1 MSRVLRRG
9 RKTML
14 EELERTLREAGDLA
28 LTESLN
34 VTAKGRSDFVTS
46 TDLAIDRYLC
56 GALPG
61 LVPGSRVFS
70 EEEAD
75 GGDLSGRV
83 FIVDP
88 IDGTTNLM
96 YHMQLSAISCGY
108 AEDGRLLAAGVYNPF
123 TQEMFLAQLGKGATL
138 NGRPIH
144 VNADE
149 TLEEAVLGVEAGP
162 ATIGEGQR
170 AYFERVFALH
180 IRGRGMRFT
189 GSAAL
194 DLCYTA
200 CGRFTASVFHYLYPW
215 DYAAGWLILAE
226 AGGRLTLLDGRPPAM
241 KGRSAPLAASNGLVH
256 EKLLSAFA

>member
-1 MSRVLRRG
+1 
-9 RKTML
+9 ML
-14 EELERTLREAGDLA
+14 EELERTLRQAGELA

-34 VTAKGRSDFVTS
+34 VTAKGKSDFVTS
-46 TDLAIDRYLC
+46 TDLAVDRCLR
-56 GALPG
+56 GALPR
-61 LVPGSRVFS
+61 LAPGSRVFS

-108 AEDGRLLAAGVYNPF
+108 AEDGRLMAAGVYNPF
-123 TQEMFLAQLGKGATL
+123 TREMFLAERGRGATL

-170 AYFERVFALH
+170 GYFERVFALH
-180 IRGRGMRFT
+180 MRGRGMRKIVELNVA
-189 GSAAL
+189 GA
-194 DLCYTA
+194 
-200 CGRFTASVFHYLYPW
+200 FHSRLMR
-215 DYAAGWLILAE
+215 E
-226 AGGRLTLLDGRPPAM
+226 AGEALREALEQAEIRMPQV
-241 KGRSAPLAASNGLVH
+241 PLPRWLQPGTR
-256 EKLLSAFA
+256 

>member
-1 MSRVLRRG
+1 
-9 RKTML
+9 ML
-14 EELERTLREAGDLA
+14 EELERTLRQAGELT
-28 LTESLN
+28 LTESLS
-34 VTAKGRSDFVTS
+34 VQSKGKSDFVTS
-46 TDLAIDRYLC
+46 VDLAVDRYLR
-56 GALPG
+56 GALPR
-61 LVPGSRVFS
+61 LVAGSRVFS

-75 GGDLSGRV
+75 AGDLSGRV

-96 YHMQLSAISCGY
+96 YHMQLSGISCGY
-108 AEDGRLLAAGVYNPF
+108 AEDGQLMAAGVYNPF
-123 TQEMFLAQLGKGATL
+123 TREMFLAELGKGATL
-138 NGRPIH
+138 NGQPIH

-149 TLEEAVLGVEAGP
+149 TLEEAVVGVEAGP
-162 ATIGEGQR
+162 ATAGEGQH

-180 IRGRGMRFT
+180 TCGRGIRFT

-215 DYAAGWLILAE
+215 DYAAGWLILTE
-226 AGGRLTLLDGRPPAM
+226 AGGRLTLLENGHPPKM

-256 EKLLSAFA
+256 DALLAAFA